1 MIARMKIYAL
11 AATTLLV
18 SASQAGA
25 QPPGAEAYRTVYYN
39 NAAHT
44 TQVGQTLPWG
54 CNWDPING
62 DSVNYRLFGSTSPYQ
77 VSELVGYCF
86 EGEYGPLG

>member
-1 MIARMKIYAL
+1 MIKRMKIYAL
-11 AATTLLV
+11 AAATLLV
-18 SASQAGA
+18 SASQAVA
-25 QPPGAEAYRTVYYN
+25 QPPGAAAYRTVYYN

-54 CNWDPING
+54 CNYDEING

-77 VSELVGYCF
+77 ESELVGYCF
-86 EGEYGPLG
+86 EGNYNPIS